1 MSRYM
6 QNMSRWGCR
15 AACFM
20 ITALLIE
27 LPAADASAQTAGAQ
41 ANLCFDIISTRNTA
55 QLEGAI
61 LLNRCTGQ
69 SWLLT
74 RNGRRGRVIAY
85 RWNLLVAEGGEIGKP
100 LPRPEVHMPA
110 PVRPSTEKCFTFQ
123 ERQFC
128 E

>member
-6 QNMSRWGCR
+6 ENMCRWGCR
-15 AACFM
+15 AACFT

-27 LPAADASAQTAGAQ
+27 LPAADASAQTAGGP
-41 ANLCFDIISTRNTA
+41 ANLCFDIIGTRNTA
-55 QLEGAI
+55 QLEGTI

-74 RNGRRGRVIAY
+74 RNGSRGGVIAY

-110 PVRPSTEKCFTFQ
+110 
-123 ERQFC
+123 
-128 E
+128 